1 MTPRQFH
8 SRRRLQP
15 TKITFFD
22 HKRPIPKTDLIFNQI
37 LNYFFDQFFLGAEM
51 SGLVKCL
58 LGMGNPLLD
67 IMADVDQ
74 AILDKYEVITGC
86 HDQSRFL
93 FRCTPYT
100 R

>member
-1 MTPRQFH
+1 
-8 SRRRLQP
+8 
-15 TKITFFD
+15 
-22 HKRPIPKTDLIFNQI
+22 
-37 LNYFFDQFFLGAEM
+37 M

-74 AILDKYEVITGC
+74 ATLDKYEVITGC

-93 FRCTPYT
+93 FRYTPYT